1 MKAVIALVLSL
12 AALVAP
18 TVAMAHPHMW
28 IQQVVRVV
36 AKDGKY
42 THVEIEWRFDPFSSE
57 IEIPLID
64 QNKDGKFSASEIK
77 ALEGDMMPEL
87 KNYGFL
93 TWLNVGAKDVRP
105 AKPPVFTA
113 RIDDP
118 ASFTLPD
125 WDRSAGD
132 KSGMPMPDNKRSSQ
146 PPESLKGPRP
156 TGPRNLVYV
165 MRFDLPQPAKTF
177 SITTFD
183 PDDFI
188 RIEVN
193 KDQIPAGC
201 SLAKSPTYKAE
212 FVRGYPVFAD
222 TVTCQLP

>member
-1 MKAVIALVLSL
+1 MKSIFALVLSL
-12 AALVAP
+12 TALLAP
-18 TVAMAHPHMW
+18 TTAMAHPHMW

-64 QNKDGKFSASEIK
+64 ENKDGKFSASEIK

-105 AKPPVFTA
+105 AKPPAFTA

-132 KSGMPMPDNKRSSQ
+132 KSGMPMPDRKSTRLNSSHLTQ
-146 PPESLKGPRP
+146 SRMPSS
-156 TGPRNLVYV
+156 
-165 MRFDLPQPAKTF
+165 A
-177 SITTFD
+177 
-183 PDDFI
+183 
-188 RIEVN
+188 
-193 KDQIPAGC
+193 
-201 SLAKSPTYKAE
+201 
-212 FVRGYPVFAD
+212 
-222 TVTCQLP
+222 